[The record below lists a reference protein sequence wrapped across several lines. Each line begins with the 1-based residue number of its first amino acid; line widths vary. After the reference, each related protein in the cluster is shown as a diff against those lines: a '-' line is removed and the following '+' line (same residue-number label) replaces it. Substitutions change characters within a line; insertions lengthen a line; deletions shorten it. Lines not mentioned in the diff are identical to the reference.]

1 MLKKLRIGLC
11 FGDRV
16 SAADFRITDAQK
28 LQERLL
34 IPNGDHSQTN
44 PKTGFDERIAFDARD
59 GVLN

>member
-34 IPNGDHSQTN
+34 EIGDHSQTN
-44 PKTGFDERIAFDARD
+44 PKTGFDERIAVDARD
-59 GVLN
+59 GVLI